1 MKILVTSFIFATMLV
16 LTSLAGENVTGNFD
30 TTMINGA
37 NKGSISFLLVYDEDR
52 EVICVPVPKPKPEQ
66 DNEDE

>member
-1 MKILVTSFIFATMLV
+1 MKMLVTSFIFATMLV
-16 LTSLAGENVTGNFD
+16 LTSRAGENVIGNFD
-30 TTMINGA
+30 TMKINGA
-37 NKGSISFLLVYDEDR
+37 NKGSIPLLVYDEDR